1 VTLYQ
6 YSLAFAVLLPALAC
20 GVLGGL
26 WWCGARIPERLI
38 AKFAYVT
45 YVLMFA
51 AVLVT
56 WFGFAFVSHHPV
68 TVPVGM
74 WYHTRDFHFEMK
86 LQADGISLPF
96 LGMTA
101 LLVGVISA
109 FSERYMHRDPGFV
122 RFYFLLHLFALGC
135 MLLYSAGTFDLL
147 AAGWELLGLTSVLLI
162 AYFQHRTDPVNA
174 SLRVFATYRITDIGL
189 LTALGTMHHAV
200 HSTEFDQVMPGGI
213 AAVSGPQATVVLL
226 LLMFAACGK
235 SAQLPF
241 SGWLPRAMEGPT
253 PTSAIFY
260 GALSVHAGVYLIL
273 RVFPLIEASVIA
285 RGVIVAIGALTAIY
299 GTVIGRATSDVKSS
313 IAHASMTQLGLMFM
327 ELGFGWTTLALW
339 HACGHAAV
347 RTLEFLRAPSA
358 LRDTRHIHSG
368 AMGQLDATGQL
379 YEKLLPVAFRTTL
392 YRLAVERCYLDNI
405 IDRFVHQPFLWLITT
420 IVRIDHALI
429 GDPRDS
435 TG

>member
-1 VTLYQ
+1 ML
-6 YSLAFAVLLPALAC
+6 
-20 GVLGGL
+20 
-26 WWCGARIPERLI
+26 
-38 AKFAYVT
+38 
-45 YVLMFA
+45 A

-56 WFGFAFVSHHPV
+56 WFGHVFVTHQAI
-68 TVPVGM
+68 TVPVGT

-86 LQADGISLPF
+86 LHADATSLPF

-122 RFYFLLHLFALGC
+122 RFYFLLHLFAFGC

-162 AYFQHRTDPVNA
+162 AYFQHRSDPVNA

-189 LTALGTMHHAV
+189 LTALATMHHAV

-213 AAVSGPQATVVLL
+213 AAVTGPQATVVLL

-241 SGWLPRAMEGPT
+241 LGWLPRAMEGPT

-299 GTVIGRATSDVKSS
+299 GTVVGRATSDVKSS

-339 HACGHAAV
+339 HAIGHAAV

-358 LRDTRHIHSG
+358 LRDTSHIHSG
-368 AMGQLDATGQL
+368 AMGQVDPTGKL
-379 YEKLLPVAFRTTL
+379 YEQLLPLSFRTTL
-392 YRLAVERCYLDNI
+392 YRLAVERCYVDTF
-405 IDRFVHQPFLWLITT
+405 IDRFIHQPFLWIIST
-420 IVRIDHALI
+420 IVRIDHTLI

-435 TG
+435 NG